1 MKCPFCGSLET
12 QVIDSRVSETGD
24 AIRRRR
30 KCMACDK
37 RFTTFETVEMRMP
50 QVIKGNS
57 TRIDFNVEKIRTGFN
72 RALHKR
78 FVPTEFVDQA
88 IARIVANIHSLG
100 EREIPSRSIGEMVMA
115 ELYKLDKVAYIRFAS
130 VYKSFQDVE
139 DFQSTWPRRRSRPL
153 ARNLQSTRTTRPSSM
168 TSAGRHSR
176 PGWSGRWSCSRPA
189 TRG

>member
-30 KCMACDK
+30 KCLACDK

-50 QVIKGNS
+50 QVIKGNG

-88 IARIVANIHSLG
+88 IARITANIHSLG

-139 DFQSTWPRRRSRPL
+139 DFRSAL
-153 ARNLQSTRTTRPSSM
+153 
-168 TSAGRHSR
+168 HEVE
-176 PGWSGRWSCSRPA
+176 RPA
-189 TRG
+189 VAKAAKAAKVIKKPVATNLKQPLKNV

>member
-1 MKCPFCGSLET
+1 MKCPFCGALET

-30 KCMACDK
+30 KCLACDK

-50 QVIKGNS
+50 QVVKSNG
-57 TRIDFNVEKIRTGFN
+57 TRTDFTVDKIRSGFTK
-72 RALHKR
+72 ALHKR

-88 IARIVANIHSLG
+88 IARIVANVHSMG

-130 VYKSFQDVE
+130 VYRSFQDVE
-139 DFQSTWPRRRSRPL
+139 DFQSMLREVERPIGTKV
-153 ARNLQSTRTTRPSSM
+153 ARNNKKRG
-168 TSAGRHSR
+168 AGKE
-176 PGWSGRWSCSRPA
+176 GEGV
-189 TRG
+189 

>member
-30 KCMACDK
+30 KCLACDK

-50 QVIKGNS
+50 QVIKGNG

-88 IARIVANIHSLG
+88 IARITANIHSLG

-139 DFQSTWPRRRSRPL
+139 DFRSALHEVERPML
-153 ARNLQSTRTTRPSSM
+153 AKVVKKPVAKNLKQP
-168 TSAGRHSR
+168 
-176 PGWSGRWSCSRPA
+176 PKNV
-189 TRG
+189 

>member
-1 MKCPFCGSLET
+1 MKCPFCGALET

-30 KCMACDK
+30 KCLSCDK

-50 QVIKGNS
+50 QVVKSNG
-57 TRIDFNVEKIRTGFN
+57 TRLDFNVEKIRTGFN

-88 IARIVANIHSLG
+88 IARIVANVHSMG
-100 EREIPSRSIGEMVMA
+100 EREISSRSIGEMVMA

-130 VYKSFQDVE
+130 VYRSFQDVE
-139 DFQSTWPRRRSRPL
+139 DFH
-153 ARNLQSTRTTRPSSM
+153 SM
-168 TSAGRHSR
+168 LREVAS
-176 PGWSGRWSCSRPA
+176 PA
-189 TRG
+189 VAKSPKKNVKKTG

>member
-1 MKCPFCGSLET
+1 MKCPFCGSLDT

-30 KCMACDK
+30 KCLACDK

-50 QVIKGNS
+50 QVVKSNG
-57 TRIDFNVEKIRTGFN
+57 TRLDFNVEKIRSGFN
-72 RALHKR
+72 KALHKR

-100 EREIPSRSIGEMVMA
+100 EREIPSRSIGEMVML

-130 VYKSFQDVE
+130 VYRSFQDVE
-139 DFQSTWPRRRSRPL
+139 DFRSMLHEVDRPT
-153 ARNLQSTRTTRPSSM
+153 AAK
-168 TSAGRHSR
+168 SAKKSLSKK
-176 PGWSGRWSCSRPA
+176 SGA
-189 TRG
+189 KDNDHV